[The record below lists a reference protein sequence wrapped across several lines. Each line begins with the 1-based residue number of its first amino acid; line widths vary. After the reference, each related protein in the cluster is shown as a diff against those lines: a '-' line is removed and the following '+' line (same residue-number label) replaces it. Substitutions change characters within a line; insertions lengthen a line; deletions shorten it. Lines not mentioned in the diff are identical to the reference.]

1 MFRLVAGI
9 DGDLTR
15 SARSKPRSSFRHP
28 QRANPVQPLGTDED
42 MGMTPT
48 CAGVIPARPG
58 RQLCGWRPLPF
69 GWEPAAGFASICHKR
84 IVTDGCTPGITHSG
98 HCLTTSDHPIRTGRS
113 RTSVSRSRPS
123 RVNGGLDR
131 RRQAEPLIICGRRPA
146 VPWLPRIRHR
156 HRQTTSLTRSD
167 QRCLDLDSQKDHCW
181 IIVGVLVAGIGAPLA
196 GFRGLLDLLPTP

>member
-1 MFRLVAGI
+1 MCSMPSTRRPRLCTIWTAVAPEAVF
-9 DGDLTR
+9 TR
-15 SARSKPRSSFRHP
+15 RTKVPTTRDYRRSRTAFSDHIG
-28 QRANPVQPLGTDED
+28 ANPPTNAHVNGTHDHK
-42 MGMTPT
+42 
-48 CAGVIPARPG
+48 IARTL
-58 RQLCGWRPLPF
+58 QLR
-69 GWEPAAGFASICHKR
+69 
-84 IVTDGCTPGITHSG
+84 SG

-146 VPWLPRIRHR
+146 APWLPRIRHR